1 MIKEFGLKLRKYYIH
16 LRWKYAVKLWFKDDI
31 KLLNKLI
38 KQLNKVN
45 YELRQIRSSKKVL

>member
-1 MIKEFGLKLRKYYIH
+1 MKEFGLKLRKYYIR
-16 LRWKYAVKLWFKDDI
+16 LRWKYAVKLWFKNDT

>member
-1 MIKEFGLKLRKYYIH
+1 MKEFGFKLRKYYIH
-16 LRWKYAVKLWFKDDI
+16 LRWKYAVKLWFRNDT